1 MEKEPFARPSQQV
14 RMPLRVTRHSGT
26 GLLQVELTEDDM
38 PPLAHVPAFFEHPV
52 TLDRGECRIDE

>member
-1 MEKEPFARPSQQV
+1 
-14 RMPLRVTRHSGT
+14 MPLRVTRHSGT